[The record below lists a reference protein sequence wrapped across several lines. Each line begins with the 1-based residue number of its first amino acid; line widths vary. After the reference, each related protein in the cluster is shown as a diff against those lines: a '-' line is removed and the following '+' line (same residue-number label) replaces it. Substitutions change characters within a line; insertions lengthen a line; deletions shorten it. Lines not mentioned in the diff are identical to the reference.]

1 MTKRPIMAIKE
12 NWQFIRQQTDTGS
25 GYKIAFLLAPDIVFP
40 TRTGHAIAS
49 LVDVLAQGLVKRSI
63 VFCYNTQEDI
73 SELKWECSYSLAV
86 YQKELVNSI
95 SDGPWFF
102 RAIRQRL
109 ITPTRFAWREYAHN
123 CAMACIELGVKCLV
137 VEDVA
142 DFVWVSRVVRKHGI
156 KVLLHQH
163 AFTQRNYNSY
173 LWRRIELNLDQIVF
187 VSKTTLKNTLK
198 KFGHLSKPAEV
209 IYNGVDLDKFKPKQK
224 YQQDNK
230 GMKEPSIRRVLFV
243 GRLTKS
249 KGIFELIE
257 AVKTLNSKKFALTMI
272 VSFNPEDNE
281 IQQRLNKKLL
291 EMGTLHNPIHVMY
304 NLVPVSLIEEYC
316 NSDFLIVPSI
326 GFEGLPK
333 VVTEA
338 LAMGVPVIASD
349 RGGTWE
355 LVEEGKTGWL
365 IENPVGVATIMKA
378 LERALETSPLELA
391 KKKEYIL
398 ANDRPKM
405 DQRIMVE
412 KFSGLISELIGEPH

>member
-1 MTKRPIMAIKE
+1 MS
-12 NWQFIRQQTDTGS
+12 GS
-25 GYKIAFLLAPDIVFP
+25 FDVAFLLAPDIVFP
-40 TRTGHAIAS
+40 TRMGNAIAS
-49 LVDVLAQGLVKRSI
+49 LVDVLAQGLDKRSI

-73 SELKWECSYSLAV
+73 SELEWERSYTFAV
-86 YQKELVNSI
+86 YQKSLANSI
-95 SDGPWFF
+95 WDGPWFF

-142 DFVWVSRVVRKHGI
+142 DFVWVSRVVRKHNI

-163 AFTQRNYNSY
+163 AFTQRNYNPY

-209 IYNGVDLDKFKPKQK
+209 IYNGVDLDKFKPKQIDK
-224 YQQDNK
+224 ANNEDEK
-230 GMKEPSIRRVLFV
+230 GYSTLQGLFV
-243 GRLTKS
+243 GRLASS
-249 KGIFELIE
+249 KGVFELIE
-257 AVKTLNSKKFALTMI
+257 AVKRLDSLNFALNMVLSTT
-272 VSFNPEDNE
+272 PECTEINE
-281 IQQRLNKKLL
+281 RLTAVLSETVL
-291 EMGTLHNPIHVMY
+291 LHNPIRVLY
-304 NLVPVSLIEEYC
+304 NLTNESVIEEYRK
-316 NSDFLIVPSI
+316 SDILIVPSI

-365 IENPVGVATIMKA
+365 IRNPVGVVTIMEA
-378 LERALETSPLELA
+378 LEKAIETSPTKLA
-391 KKKEYIL
+391 RMQGYIL
-398 ANDRPKM
+398 TYDRPKM
-405 DQRIMVE
+405 DERIMVE
-412 KFSGLISELIGEPH
+412 RFSGIISEMIGESR